1 MAQQLNPK
9 RVNLLIRDLLFYI
22 QTLDKRKYVQWFVAS
37 ISLLIANLIAEG
49 CNVPSPLTI
58 YIDHCPVKR
67 SVLIRKQL
75 SKIDI
80 ERSFLLRLR

>member
-37 ISLLIANLIAEG
+37 ISLLTA
-49 CNVPSPLTI
+49 S
-58 YIDHCPVKR
+58 
-67 SVLIRKQL
+67 
-75 SKIDI
+75 
-80 ERSFLLRLR
+80 